1 MLLSKAN
8 FNELVQRQ
16 HKVVKCDKFDIRL
29 QSLLIE
35 DQLEIEKINSKP
47 DKTDNELIFVM
58 LKLSCIDENGVRILD
73 DENVKKLPSSLALKL
88 FDECLK
94 LNGLD
99 NKELEKRA
107 KNS

>member
-8 FNELVQRQ
+8 FGELVVRDCRTIN
-16 HKVVKCDKFDIRL
+16 VGKFDVKI

-35 DQLEIEKINSKP
+35 DQLEIEKLNNKK
-47 DKTDNELIFVM
+47 DKQENELVFLM
-58 LKLSCIDENGVRILD
+58 LKLSCVDEHGEKILD
-73 DENVKKLPSSLALKL
+73 DENVRKLPSNIALKL

-94 LNGLD
+94 INGLN
-99 NKELEKRA
+99 NKELENRA